1 VYPIIKI
8 GLVIFGKKEKTGG
21 RRGMLE
27 SSFFTKFLQLSDF
40 RTLAFIV
47 VLVALFKVINV
58 LQKKKVSFSTRM
70 ITGTVI
76 GLILGVAVQA
86 VANFPDAP
94 KDVAWINELSGWY
107 SLVGGGFIDLL
118 KMLVVPLIFLS
129 IIRVI
134 MNMQGENLGK
144 MTSKTIGMLIGTTAI
159 AALIGIVLAILFNLG
174 QGFDAGNNTA
184 EIREAVSLAETIRGL
199 LPSNI
204 VSSMAEGNIVGIV
217 IFSAF
222 IGTSIR
228 RLSKKHADT
237 IEPFVKWVEA
247 SYKIII
253 SVTMTIIKF
262 MPYAVIAL
270 LANTIISNGV
280 GVLASVGKFI
290 VCIYLAIAI
299 MLVVHM
305 TIAVLNGISPI
316 TYIKNASEPLVLA
329 FTSRSSL
336 GTLPVTVE
344 TLQQK
349 FDVNEG
355 VASFVASL
363 GSNMG
368 MNGCAGIYPALM
380 TIMLAQITKT
390 PIDISFCIMLLVVIA
405 ISSFGIAGLPGTAT
419 LAISVVISGMG
430 MEAYFP
436 LLGAIIAI
444 DPIIDMG
451 RTMLNVSGT
460 IVSAVTVDKSLKRD
474 AAKADKDV
482 KKVG

>member
-1 VYPIIKI
+1 
-8 GLVIFGKKEKTGG
+8 
-21 RRGMLE
+21 MLE
-27 SSFFTKFLQLSDF
+27 SNFFTKFLQLSDF
-40 RTLAFIV
+40 RTLGFIL

-70 ITGTVI
+70 ITGTLI
-76 GLILGVAVQA
+76 GLVLGVVVQV
-86 VANFPDAP
+86 VAKFPENPGDI
-94 KDVAWINELSGWY
+94 AWMNELSGWY
-107 SLVGGGFIDLL
+107 SFVGGGFIDLL

-134 MNMQGENLGK
+134 MNMQGDNLGK
-144 MTSKTIGMLIGTTAI
+144 LTTRTIGTLIGLTAV
-159 AALIGIVLAILFNLG
+159 AALIGIALGVLFNLG
-174 QGFDAGNNTA
+174 QGFDAVNNTA
-184 EIREAVSLAETIRGL
+184 EIRESVSLAETIRAL

-204 VSSMAEGNIVGIV
+204 VSAMAEGNIVGVV

-222 IGTSIR
+222 VGTSIR
-228 RLSKKHADT
+228 RLSKKYAET

-253 SVTMTIIKF
+253 SVTMTIIKL

-270 LANTIISNGV
+270 LANTIISNGI

-290 VCIYLAIAI
+290 VCLYLAVLI

-305 TIAVLNGISPI
+305 TIAMINGISPI
-316 TYIKNASEPLVLA
+316 SYIKNASEPLILA

-336 GTLPVTVE
+336 GTLPVTIE
-344 TLQQK
+344 TLQNK
-349 FDVNEG
+349 FNVNEG

-368 MNGCAGIYPALM
+368 MNGCAGIYPALT
-380 TIMLAQITKT
+380 TIMLAQITNT
-390 PIDISFCIMLLVVIA
+390 PIDISFCMMLLVIVA

-419 LAISVVISGMG
+419 IAISVVISGMG

-436 LLGAIIAI
+436 LLGAVIAV

-460 IVSAVTVDKSLKRD
+460 ITSAISVDRGLKRD
-474 AAKADKDV
+474 EAKENKSV
-482 KKVG
+482 KKAV